1 MSDAFFVSRYRK
13 ERSHIARPFF
23 FCSENKEQTRFF
35 DVFTGVS
42 DGKFGKEEIFGGS
55 KMWEML
61 WPLLLIV
68 GSNCFYNICT
78 KSMPKGANTFGAL
91 TITYLAAG
99 VLSAVL
105 FAASVKPSAYVH
117 ELGKANWTSYVLGL
131 SIVGIEVGYVFLYR
145 SGWKVSNGA
154 LTSSMCLSLALLV
167 IGFLVYREHISIKQ
181 LAGILVCGLGLLLIN
196 KG

>member
-1 MSDAFFVSRYRK
+1 MF
-13 ERSHIARPFF
+13 I
-23 FCSENKEQTRFF
+23 
-35 DVFTGVS
+35 GVS
-42 DGKFGKEEIFGGS
+42 DGKFEKEEIFGGS
-55 KMWEML
+55 NMWRML

-78 KSMPKGANTFGAL
+78 KSMPEGANTFAAL

-99 VLSAVL
+99 VVSAAL
-105 FAASVKPSAYVH
+105 FLASVKPNALVS

-154 LTSSMCLSLALLV
+154 LTSSMCLALALLV

-181 LAGILVCGLGLLLIN
+181 LAGILVCGLGLLLIH

>member
-1 MSDAFFVSRYRK
+1 
-13 ERSHIARPFF
+13 
-23 FCSENKEQTRFF
+23 
-35 DVFTGVS
+35 
-42 DGKFGKEEIFGGS
+42 
-55 KMWEML
+55 MWEML

-99 VLSAVL
+99 GLSAVL

-154 LTSSMCLSLALLV
+154 LTSSMCLALALLV

-181 LAGILVCGLGLLLIN
+181 LAGILVCGLGLLLIH

>member
-1 MSDAFFVSRYRK
+1 LRK
-13 ERSHIARPFF
+13 
-23 FCSENKEQTRFF
+23 
-35 DVFTGVS
+35 VFTCVS
-42 DGKFGKEEIFGGS
+42 DRKSEKEKIFGGS

-99 VLSAVL
+99 GVSAAL
-105 FAASVKPSAYVH
+105 FLASVKPNALLP

-154 LTSSMCLSLALLV
+154 LTSSMCLALALLV

-181 LAGILVCGLGLLLIN
+181 LAGILVCGLGLLLIH

>member
-1 MSDAFFVSRYRK
+1 
-13 ERSHIARPFF
+13 
-23 FCSENKEQTRFF
+23 
-35 DVFTGVS
+35 
-42 DGKFGKEEIFGGS
+42 
-55 KMWEML
+55 MWEML

-99 VLSAVL
+99 GVSAAL
-105 FAASVKPSAYVH
+105 FLASVKPNALLL

-154 LTSSMCLSLALLV
+154 LTSSMCLALALLV

-181 LAGILVCGLGLLLIN
+181 LAGILVCGLGLLLIH